1 MGADTDVSICRI
13 LGVRVDRVTTAEALA
28 HIASFIAEGGPHQVV
43 TVNPEFVM
51 AARRNRAFRAV
62 IEGADLC
69 LADGVGLLW
78 AGRVLGRPLP
88 ERVAGSDLV
97 PQIAALAAARGWRL
111 FLLGARPGVAARAA
125 EALQRVNPD
134 LRVVGTYAGSPADEE
149 APSIIELIRA
159 GRPDILLVAYGA
171 PAQDL
176 WIARH
181 RAALQTPVM
190 MGVGGAFDFLAG
202 VTPRAP
208 RWMRQMGLEWLHR
221 LICQPWRWRRM
232 LALPHFAVRVAA
244 ERFIGERAW

>member
-1 MGADTDVSICRI
+1 MDASTAVSPCRI
-13 LGVRVDRVTTAEALA
+13 LGVRVDRVTAAEALA
-28 HIASFIAEGGPHQVV
+28 RIAGFIAEGGPHQIV

-51 AARRNRAFRAV
+51 AARRDPAFRAV

-97 PQIAALAAARGWRL
+97 PQIAALAATRGWRL
-111 FLLGARPGVAARAA
+111 FLLGAQPGVAARAA
-125 EALQRVNPD
+125 EALRRASPD

-149 APSIIELIRA
+149 APIIIELIRA
-159 GRPDILLVAYGA
+159 KRPDILLVAYGA

-181 RAALQTPVM
+181 RAALQVPVM

-202 VTPRAP
+202 VARRAP

-221 LICQPWRWRRM
+221 LIRQPWRWRRM
-232 LALPHFAVRVAA
+232 LALPHFAARVVA

>member
-13 LGVRVDRVTTAEALA
+13 LGVRVDRVTTAGALA
-28 HIASFIAEGGPHQVV
+28 RIASFIAEGGPHQVV

-51 AARRNRAFRAV
+51 AARHNRAFRAV
-62 IEGADLC
+62 LEGADLC

-125 EALQRVNPD
+125 KALQRVNPD

-149 APSIIELIRA
+149 APTMIELIRA

-181 RAALQTPVM
+181 RAALQIPVM

>member
-1 MGADTDVSICRI
+1 MCARTGVSRCRI
-13 LGVRVDRVTTAEALA
+13 LGVRVDRVTALETLDR
-28 HIASFIAEGGPHQVV
+28 IASFIAEGGPHQIV

-51 AARRNRAFRAV
+51 AARRDPAFRAV
-62 IEGADLC
+62 IEAADLC

-78 AGRVLGRPLP
+78 AGRILGRPLP

-97 PQIAALAAARGWRL
+97 PQIAMLAAARGWRL

-125 EALQRVNPD
+125 EALQRANPG
-134 LRVVGTYAGSPADEE
+134 LRVVGTYAGSPGDEE
-149 APSIIELIRA
+149 APAVIELIRA
-159 GRPDILLVAYGA
+159 KRPDILFVAYGA

-202 VTPRAP
+202 VTRRAP
-208 RWMRQMGLEWLHR
+208 RWMRQAGLEWLHR

-232 LALPHFAVRVAA
+232 LALPHFAARVAM
-244 ERFIGERAW
+244 ERFLGERA

>member
-1 MGADTDVSICRI
+1 MGANTDVSICRI
-13 LGVRVDRVTTAEALA
+13 LGVRVDRVTTAGALA
-28 HIASFIAEGGPHQVV
+28 RIASFIAEGGPHQVV

-62 IEGADLC
+62 LEGADLC

-111 FLLGARPGVAARAA
+111 FLLGAQPGVAARAA

-149 APSIIELIRA
+149 APTMIELIRA

-181 RAALQTPVM
+181 RAALQIPVM

-244 ERFIGERAW
+244 ECFIGERAW